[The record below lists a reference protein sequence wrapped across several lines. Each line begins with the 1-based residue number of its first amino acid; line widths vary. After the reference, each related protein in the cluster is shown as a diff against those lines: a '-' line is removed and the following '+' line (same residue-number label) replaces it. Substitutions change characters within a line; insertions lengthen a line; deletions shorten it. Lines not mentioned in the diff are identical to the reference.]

1 MNSSLSRLSCVFL
14 LVVAAARLSHD
25 QLLTCEAF
33 AVAGRSLH
41 PFKVAS
47 CTSKTA
53 LSYSREICTFDSDDF
68 ALPTGEWP
76 YTDADMNRLDNS
88 DDEIFYDEPRF
99 VTHIDDHASM
109 SLTHYYAEEMGN
121 MSRQKK
127 ERGLDAEGKV
137 DVLDLCSSW
146 ISHLPDS
153 GVPFGRVVGIGMNKK
168 ELEANKQ
175 LTEKYVQNLNVNPS
189 LEQFDDDSF
198 DFVCN
203 VVSVDYL
210 TKTKEIFAET
220 HRILRPGGKCLISFS
235 NRMFP
240 TKAIAMWL
248 QADDID
254 RLTIVASY
262 FHYAAGWNL
271 IEALDIKIP
280 PGETP
285 ARPGLGEMFSNPAKG
300 FAWANTASA
309 IAKVKASDPMFV
321 VKGVK

>member
-1 MNSSLSRLSCVFL
+1 MNYSTSSLSYVL
-14 LVVAAARLSHD
+14 LLAVAAAFS
-25 QLLTCEAF
+25 TCEAF
-33 AVAGRSLH
+33 AVAGRAPTH
-41 PFKVAS
+41 PG
-47 CTSKTA
+47 TA
-53 LSYSREICTFDSDDF
+53 LSYSREICSFDSDDF

-88 DDEIFYDEPRF
+88 DDENFYDEPRF
-99 VTHIDDHASM
+99 VTHIDDYAIQ
-109 SLTHYYAEEMGN
+109 SLTEFYAEEMSEK
-121 MSRQKK
+121 SRQKK
-127 ERGLDAEGKV
+127 ESGLDAEGKI

-146 ISHLPDS
+146 ISHLPSSD
-153 GVPFGRVVGIGMNKK
+153 VPLGRVVGIGMNKK

-175 LTEKYVQNLNVNPS
+175 LTENYVQNLNVNPS
-189 LEQFDDDSF
+189 LEQFDDNSF

-262 FHYAAGWNL
+262 FHYAAEWKS

-280 PGETP
+280 PAETP
-285 ARPGLGEMFSNPAKG
+285 ARPGLGEMFNNPAKG

>member
-1 MNSSLSRLSCVFL
+1 MNNSPRFSLALLL
-14 LVVAAARLSHD
+14 LVVAAQPTYNSLAMG
-25 QLLTCEAF
+25 F
-33 AVAGRSLH
+33 AGVAGRS
-41 PFKVAS
+41 PTTGAPKS
-47 CTSKTA
+47 QSA
-53 LSYSREICTFDSDDF
+53 LSYSRQICSFDSDDF

-88 DDEIFYDEPRF
+88 DDENFYSEPRF
-99 VTHIDDHASM
+99 VTHIDDYAIQ
-109 SLTHYYAEEMGN
+109 SLTEYYAEEMGE

-127 ERGLDAEGKV
+127 ESGVDAEGKV

-146 ISHLPDS
+146 ISHLPSD
-153 GVPFGRVVGIGMNKK
+153 VPLGLVVGIGMNKQ

-175 LTEKYVQNLNVNPS
+175 LTEHYVQNLNINPS

-198 DFVCN
+198 DVVCN

-210 TKTKEIFAET
+210 TKTREIFKET
-220 HRILRPGGKCLISFS
+220 QRILRPGGRCLVSFS
-235 NRMFP
+235 NRCFP
-240 TKAIAMWL
+240 SKAVAMWL

-262 FHYAAGWNL
+262 FHYASEWNS

-280 PGETP
+280 AAETP
-285 ARPGLGEMFSNPAKG
+285 ERPGIGEMFSNPAKG
-300 FAWANTASA
+300 FAWASTASA
-309 IAKVKASDPMFV
+309 VAKVKAGDPMFV

>member
-1 MNSSLSRLSCVFL
+1 MNNSPRFSRALLL
-14 LVVAAARLSHD
+14 LVVAAQPSYK
-25 QLLTCEAF
+25 CEGF
-33 AVAGRSLH
+33 AGVAG
-41 PFKVAS
+41 PQ
-47 CTSKTA
+47 TSHKSQSA
-53 LSYSREICTFDSDDF
+53 LSYSRQICSFDSDDF

-88 DDEIFYDEPRF
+88 DDENFYSEPRF
-99 VTHIDDHASM
+99 VTHIDDYAIQ
-109 SLTHYYAEEMGN
+109 SLTEYYSQEMGE

-127 ERGLDAEGKV
+127 ESGLDAEGKV

-146 ISHLPDS
+146 ISHLPSD
-153 GVPFGRVVGIGMNKK
+153 VNLGRVVGIGMNKQ

-175 LTEKYVQNLNVNPS
+175 LTEHYVQNLNINPS

-198 DFVCN
+198 DVVCN

-210 TKTKEIFAET
+210 TKTREIFEET
-220 HRILRPGGKCLISFS
+220 HRILRPGGRCLISFS
-235 NRMFP
+235 NRCFP
-240 TKAIAMWL
+240 SKAVAMWL

-262 FHYAAGWNL
+262 FHYASGEWDS

-280 PGETP
+280 AAETP
-285 ARPGLGEMFSNPAKG
+285 ERPGIGEMFSNPAKG
-300 FAWANTASA
+300 FAWASTASA
-309 IAKVKASDPMFV
+309 IAKVKAGDPMFV